1 MEATPIVRSRTDPT
15 VVTDGQRIGV
25 AWRELRR
32 GASMIRFR
40 ELLYGPD
47 IEIGQVDAL
56 DLLVQHGP
64 SRMRDL
70 ADALRV
76 DASTATRTVAR
87 LADAGL
93 VERVPDPD
101 DARGVRV
108 RLSAEGEEL
117 HAVMGER
124 RRLLFDRVLG
134 GFEPDELSTLADL
147 LERLV
152 AGVDAAVAAR
162 VDGPHPGLGPSSRR
176 RATVAG

>member
-1 MEATPIVRSRTDPT
+1 MGATSIETAIVSG
-15 VVTDGQRIGV
+15 GQRIGV
-25 AWRELRR
+25 AWRDLRR
-32 GASMIRFR
+32 GASMMRFR
-40 ELLYGPD
+40 ELLSGPD
-47 IEIGQVDAL
+47 VEIGQVDAL

-70 ADALRV
+70 ADALAAG
-76 DASTATRTVAR
+76 ASTATRTVAR

-108 RLSAEGEEL
+108 RLSAEGERL

-124 RRLLFDRVLG
+124 RRQLFERVLV
-134 GFEPDELSTLADL
+134 GFEPEELTTLAGL

-152 AGVDAAVAAR
+152 AGVDAAVE
-162 VDGPHPGLGPSSRR
+162 DS
-176 RATVAG
+176 